1 MVFFSIVI
9 DLSTIK
15 ITQIHLTNVNI
26 WNSDAQK
33 IIWFIS
39 NLLSKMRYCG
49 WEQQEYYS
57 QQEFQNKIENKF
69 TKETV
74 IRYSNDCVFLGYQII
89 KEKRYLSFSTYSDRI
104 ADEIKMV
111 LRN

>member
-1 MVFFSIVI
+1 
-9 DLSTIK
+9 
-15 ITQIHLTNVNI
+15 
-26 WNSDAQK
+26 
-33 IIWFIS
+33 
-39 NLLSKMRYCG
+39 MRYCG